1 MIFSIKKKV
10 LSEHIRDA
18 RVNQEWRIQQGYR
31 GEWERGEGRTRGLR
45 RRGIK
50 EKSEKEGKWGSKIE
64 GYPEVEE
71 RKRRD
76 LWRGIGRREG
86 RR

>member
-1 MIFSIKKKV
+1 MNK
-10 LSEHIRDA
+10 
-18 RVNQEWRIQQGYR
+18 EWRIQELYR
-31 GEWERGEGRTRGLR
+31 GEWERGEGRTRGFG

-50 EKSEKEGKWGSKIE
+50 EKSEKEGKWGEKIE
-64 GYPEVEE
+64 GYLEEEE

-76 LWRGIGRREG
+76 LWRGIGKREG

>member
-1 MIFSIKKKV
+1 M
-10 LSEHIRDA
+10 
-18 RVNQEWRIQQGYR
+18 
-31 GEWERGEGRTRGLR
+31 R